1 MKILVTGGAGYI
13 GSHAVLALLEK
24 DFDVVV
30 FDSLENGHK
39 ESLDRIET
47 YTKKKVD
54 FVKGDLRNADDVEK
68 LLKIHHDIDAV
79 LHFAAFIEVGE
90 SVKDPGK
97 YYRNIVCGSLNL
109 INALINH
116 NINKI
121 VFSSTAAVY
130 GMPKRIPISEEDE
143 KSPINPYGT
152 AKLTVERMLDDF
164 HKSHGLNSI
173 RLRYF
178 NACGASRTVNIGEDH
193 HPESHVIP
201 LLMQC
206 ALGTREKFYIF
217 GNGFDTSDGTQIR
230 DYVHVEDLV
239 DAHIKALELMNVN
252 SICDFINLG
261 TSKGYSVQEVINIA
275 KEVSGVDFTVEL
287 GEYREGDPVRLLADN
302 SKAKKLLDWEP
313 RIGLREIVESAW
325 NWHLKNPNGYKS

>member
-13 GSHAVLALLEK
+13 GSHAVLGLLQK
-24 DFDVVV
+24 DYDVVV
-30 FDSLENGHK
+30 FDNLVNGHK
-39 ESLDRIET
+39 ESLDRIEKF
-47 YTKKKVD
+47 TKKKID
-54 FVKGDLRNADDVEK
+54 FVKGDLRNIGDVENLFELHK
-68 LLKIHHDIDAV
+68 DIDAV

-97 YYRNIVCGSLNL
+97 YYSNNICGSLNL
-109 INALINH
+109 INALVNH
-116 NINKI
+116 NVNKI

-152 AKLTVERMLDDF
+152 AKLTVEKILEDF
-164 HKSHGLNSI
+164 HSAHGLSSV

-178 NACGASRTVNIGEDH
+178 NACGASRLVNIGEDH

-217 GNGFDTSDGTQIR
+217 GNGFDTPDGTQIR

-239 DAHIKALELMNVN
+239 DAHIKALELMKDGSV
-252 SICDFINLG
+252 CDCINLG
-261 TSKGYSVQEVINIA
+261 TSKGYSVQEVIDMV
-275 KEVSGVDFTVEL
+275 KDVSGVDFTVEL
-287 GEYREGDPVRLLADN
+287 GEYRQGDPVRLLADN
-302 SKAKKLLDWEP
+302 SKAKRVLDWEP
-313 RIGLREIVESAW
+313 KIGLREIVESAW
-325 NWHLKNPNGYKS
+325 KWHKGNPGGYNG